1 MLGHK
6 DIITK
11 HYALGMSGMAI
22 RCRLPA
28 NPMCRSGRSSALPYP
43 THIGKHL
50 YCKLLLDAGQWLYTM
65 FVRVTFGYIFA

>member
-43 THIGKHL
+43 THIGIAFIL
-50 YCKLLLDAGQWLYTM
+50 
-65 FVRVTFGYIFA
+65 